1 MIGYIHSFLPALP
14 TYYIFRKFSPDQILV
29 HGSFQKDTRQI
40 FGMEKKQIQV
50 IKSLR
55 FKKKD
60 HLTKNYFFISYN
72 LSKNFYKNLINFEL
86 FLKS

>member
-1 MIGYIHSFLPALP
+1 MVVF
-14 TYYIFRKFSPDQILV
+14 
-29 HGSFQKDTRQI
+29 
-40 FGMEKKQIQV
+40 KKISSNIWDGKKTNPSHKI
-50 IKSLR
+50 IK

-86 FLKS
+86 FLKKLKILNIKIVI